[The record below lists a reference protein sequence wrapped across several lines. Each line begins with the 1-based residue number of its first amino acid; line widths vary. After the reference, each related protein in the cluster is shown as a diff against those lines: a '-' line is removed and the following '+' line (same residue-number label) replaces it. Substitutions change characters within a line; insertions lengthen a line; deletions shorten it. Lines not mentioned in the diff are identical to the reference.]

1 MATNETLKNQLSQ
14 QNQKQVPANQLGL
27 KGLMNTPTMKR
38 KFEEVL
44 HENANAFM
52 SNVGVW
58 VTVFMPA
65 FSSFLMK
72 LHMSLDFLH

>member
-38 KFEEVL
+38 DRKSV
-44 HENANAFM
+44 
-52 SNVGVW
+52 V
-58 VTVFMPA
+58 
-65 FSSFLMK
+65 
-72 LHMSLDFLH
+72 